1 MQNDFTILEQIFE
14 EKWKQY
20 EFFRM
25 QKRRKNMLRM
35 KHGSASREENF
46 SIIYARQTILVL
58 LEYGRLSSSFS
69 AASGEKS
76 MNFVRVLFNLD
87 WVFKC

>member
-35 KHGSASREENF
+35 KHGSASRDENS

-58 LEYGRLSSSFS
+58 SEYGRSSSSFS
-69 AASGEKS
+69 VAASGGTS
-76 MNFVRVLFNLD
+76 P
-87 WVFKC
+87 

>member
-25 QKRRKNMLRM
+25 QKRRKNMLGM
-35 KHGSASREENF
+35 KHGSASRDENS

-58 LEYGRLSSSFS
+58 SEYCRLSSSFS
-69 AASGEKS
+69 AAASGGQVHEFCKS
-76 MNFVRVLFNLD
+76 FCLI
-87 WVFKC
+87 